1 MSVKV
6 QVWDLAV
13 RVFHWSQVVLLAGL
27 WYTGNEGLMAQHQLM
42 AYTLAA
48 LLIARICWG
57 LYGSVTARFSHFAAT
72 PLAALRYL
80 RQPKPVLGH
89 NPAGAYMIFFLIFLV
104 SLQLLTGLATFD
116 NSYISDGP
124 LVRSLSEEWVSLAS
138 TIHKLNI
145 DLIIICVAVHIFAA
159 LWHSWRHDNVILTL
173 LTGKTK
179 LEAKAEQPLVKNS
192 WSYFLLVAILLV
204 LFYFWQGEMLLR
216 FI

>member
-13 RVFHWSQVVLLAGL
+13 RVFHWSQVLLLVGL

-57 LYGSVTARFSHFAAT
+57 IYGSVTARFSHFAAT

-89 NPAGAYMIFFLIFLV
+89 NPAGSYMIFLLIFLV
-104 SLQLLTGLATFD
+104 ALQLLTGLATFD

-124 LVRSLSEEWVSLAS
+124 LVRHLSDEWVSLAS
-138 TIHKLNI
+138 KIHKLNI
-145 DLIIICVAVHIFAA
+145 DLIIICVAVHVLAA
-159 LWHSWRHDNVILTL
+159 LWHSWRHDNVIVTL
-173 LTGKTK
+173 LTGK
-179 LEAKAEQPLVKNS
+179 AKRAEKTEWPLVKNS
-192 WSYFLLVAILLV
+192 WSYFVLVALLLV
-204 LFYFWQGEMLLR
+204 LFYFWQGEMLFK

>member
-1 MSVKV
+1 MLIKV

-27 WYTGNEGLMAQHQLM
+27 WYTGNEGLMAQHQLL

-57 LYGSVTARFSHFAAT
+57 FYGSVTARFSSFIAS
-72 PLAALRYL
+72 PLAAVRYL
-80 RQPKPVLGH
+80 RKPEPVLGH
-89 NPAGAYMIFFLIFLV
+89 NPAGGYMILALILLL

-124 LVRSLSEEWVSLAS
+124 LVRYLSEEWVSLAS
-138 TIHKLNI
+138 KIHKLNI
-145 DLIIICVAVHIFAA
+145 DLILLCVAVHILAA
-159 LWHSWRHDNVILTL
+159 LWHSIRYDNVIWAMLS
-173 LTGKTK
+173 GYSKTANRNDAPK
-179 LEAKAEQPLVKNS
+179 LRAS
-192 WSYFLLVAILLV
+192 WSYFVLVAALLV
-204 LFYFWQGEMLLR
+204 LFYYWQGAVLLR

>member
-13 RVFHWSQVVLLAGL
+13 RVFHWSQVLLLVGL

-48 LLIARICWG
+48 LLIARLSWG
-57 LYGSVTARFSHFAAT
+57 IYGSATARFSHFAAS

-80 RQPKPVLGH
+80 RRPKPVLGH
-89 NPAGAYMIFFLIFLV
+89 NPAGSYMIFFLIFLV

-124 LVRSLSEEWVSLAS
+124 FVRYLSADWVSLAS
-138 TIHKLNI
+138 KIHKLNI
-145 DLIIICVAVHIFAA
+145 DLIIICVAIHISAA

-173 LTGKTK
+173 ITGKAKGADGTAPNLTK
-179 LEAKAEQPLVKNS
+179 HS
-192 WSYFLLVAILLV
+192 WSYFVVTALLLA
-204 LFYFWQGEMLLR
+204 LFYVWQGEMLLK

>member
-13 RVFHWSQVVLLAGL
+13 RVFHWSQVLLLVGL
-27 WYTGNEGLMAQHQLM
+27 WYTGSEGLMAQHQLM

-57 LYGSVTARFSHFAAT
+57 LYGSLSARFSHFAAT
-72 PLAALRYL
+72 PLAAFRYL

-89 NPAGAYMIFFLIFLV
+89 NPAGSYMIFLLIFLV
-104 SLQLLTGLATFD
+104 SLQLLSGLATFD

-124 LVRSLSEEWVSLAS
+124 LVRYLAGDWVSLAS
-138 TIHKLNI
+138 KVHKLNI
-145 DLIIICVAVHIFAA
+145 DLIMICVAVHVVAA
-159 LWHSWRHDNVILTL
+159 IWHSWRHDNVILTMI
-173 LTGKTK
+173 TGK
-179 LEAKAEQPLVKNS
+179 AKHQVTLAKPLVKHS
-192 WSYFLLVAILLV
+192 WSYFVLVAALLV
-204 LFYFWQGEMLLR
+204 LFYFWQGEMLLK

>member
-13 RVFHWSQVVLLAGL
+13 RVFHWSQVLILGGL
-27 WYTGNEGLMAQHQLM
+27 WYTGTEGLMAWHQLL

-48 LLIARICWG
+48 LLIARIAWG
-57 LYGSVTARFSHFAAT
+57 FYGSSTARFASFIYTPAA
-72 PLAALRYL
+72 AVRYL

-89 NPAGAYMIFFLIFLV
+89 NPASSFMIFALILLV

-124 LVRSLSEEWVSLAS
+124 LVALLPDAWVSLAS
-138 TIHKLNI
+138 KIHKTTI
-145 DLIIICVAVHIFAA
+145 DIILIAVAVHVLAA
-159 LWHSWRHDNVILTL
+159 VWHSIRYDNVILSMFS
-173 LTGKTK
+173 GK
-179 LEAKAEQPLVKNS
+179 ADVKGTERPVLKSS
-192 WSYFLLVAILLV
+192 WSYFLLVVLL
-204 LFYFWQGEMLLR
+204 LLGFYLWQGEMLIK

>member
-1 MSVKV
+1 MSVKI

-13 RVFHWSQVVLLAGL
+13 RVFHWSQVLLIVGL

-57 LYGSVTARFSHFAAT
+57 FYGSITARFSHFAAT
-72 PLAALRYL
+72 PLAAFHYI
-80 RQPKPVLGH
+80 RQTKPVVGH
-89 NPAGAYMIFFLIFLV
+89 NPAGAYMIFLLIALV

-124 LVRSLSEEWVSLAS
+124 LVRLLSEEWVSLAS
-138 TIHKLNI
+138 KIHKLNI
-145 DLIIICVAVHIFAA
+145 DLIIICVAIHVFAA
-159 LWHSWRHDNVILTL
+159 VWHSWKHDNVIVTL
-173 LTGKTK
+173 ITGKGKYPSGTTAPALK
-179 LEAKAEQPLVKNS
+179 SS
-192 WSYFLLVAILLV
+192 WSYFVLVVVLLLV
-204 LFYFWQGEMLLR
+204 FYFWQGEMLLK